1 MQTLHCL
8 LDNALKYTEAALPK
22 IEINAV
28 ENEKSGSFLL
38 KTME

>member
-8 LDNALKYTEAALPK
+8 LDNALKYTEAGTLP

-28 ENEKSGSFLL
+28 ENEKSGSY
-38 KTME
+38 

>member
-8 LDNALKYTEAALPK
+8 LDNAQSIQKQVHTK

>member
-1 MQTLHCL
+1 MQTLHC
-8 LDNALKYTEAALPK
+8 LDNALKYTEAGTK

-28 ENEKSGSFLL
+28 ENEKKWSFLL

>member
-8 LDNALKYTEAALPK
+8 LDNALKYTEAGTLPK

-28 ENEKSGSFLL
+28 ENEKRVFY
-38 KTME
+38 